1 MIRFGLLV
9 ATAIAAVSAPAAI
22 AQTVRVI
29 EEPLVSQ
36 PHPFA
41 GGQTVVVPRTR
52 IEVDEGSA
60 PMPKP
65 APRPTVTAKPVPPV
79 AAPPATPTPASEG
92 TLIDGVFVGAG
103 EPKVI
108 VLPDRITEPRLVAA
122 LEAHG
127 FSAED
132 TAAILASAR
141 ASGKVSAR

>member
-9 ATAIAAVSAPAAI
+9 AAAIAALGIPAAI

-36 PHPFA
+36 PYPFA

-52 IEVDEGSA
+52 IEVHEGGA

-65 APRPTVTAKPVPPV
+65 APRPPVTANP
-79 AAPPATPTPASEG
+79 APPAALAGEG
-92 TLIDGVFVGAG
+92 SLIDGVFVGSG

-108 VLPDRITEPRLVAA
+108 VLPDRITEPRLLAA
-122 LEAHG
+122 LKAHG

-132 TAAILASAR
+132 TAAIVASAR

>member
-9 ATAIAAVSAPAAI
+9 TTAIAALGIPAAI

-52 IEVDEGSA
+52 IEVDAGGA

-65 APRPTVTAKPVPPV
+65 APRPPVTASPAPPA
-79 AAPPATPTPASEG
+79 AAPPTALAGS
-92 TLIDGVFVGAG
+92 LIDGVFVGSG
-103 EPKVI
+103 EPRVI
-108 VLPDRITEPRLVAA
+108 VLPDRITEPRLLAA
-122 LEAHG
+122 LKAHG

-132 TAAILASAR
+132 TAVIVASAR